1 MIFFLLILA
10 SFATTESIIRKS
22 LFRFKK
28 TSNATGDYSKE
39 TYAKSGAFVEDE
51 KIFGGLISSI

>member
-22 LFRFKK
+22 LFRYKR
-28 TSNATGDYSKE
+28 TSNTTGAYSRE
-39 TYAKSGAFVEDE
+39 TYEDSGAFIEDE
-51 KIFGGLISSI
+51 KILEGLVTSI